1 MVVSLGSADARGE
14 EENTWLLSLIFTVPS
29 AAQVIR
35 HKRHFALP
43 VDIPCKLQR
52 LGPLSALPPDCLFRI
67 TCSSSAITYL
77 ARSARAVSGP
87 SIRQQIHYLVTG
99 SWRGR
104 MLGQVSQLP
113 QR

>member
-1 MVVSLGSADARGE
+1 MGVSLWRAGLWGE
-14 EENTWLLSLIFTVPS
+14 EENNWLRSLILSVPS

-43 VDIPCKLQR
+43 VDTPCKLQR
-52 LGPLSALPPDCLFRI
+52 LDPLSALPPDCLFRI

-99 SWRGR
+99 SWRSR
-104 MLGQVSQLP
+104 
-113 QR
+113 R

>member
-35 HKRHFALP
+35 HRRHFALP
-43 VDIPCKLQR
+43 VDNPCKLRR
-52 LGPLSALPPDCLFRI
+52 LDPLSALPPDCLFRI

-77 ARSARAVSGP
+77 ARSAREVSGP

-99 SWRGR
+99 SLPGTRR
-104 MLGQVSQLP
+104 VSGVSIHT
-113 QR
+113 R